1 MGIHVALF
9 TLLSLMSDSSI
20 MSDFNLV
27 IPYIFSLWFKLP
39 RLDIFRELQLI
50 LDTDMVGNSSA
61 CIFSSHRCR
70 ATLRKADGA
79 KRVYNK
85 VKTKRALPH
94 PRSSILDFGPRARLG
109 LI

>member
-1 MGIHVALF
+1 MALML
-9 TLLSLMSDSSI
+9 LLSLISDNRI

-27 IPYIFSLWFKLP
+27 IPYIFSLWLMLP
-39 RLDIFRELQLI
+39 RLDIFSELQLM
-50 LDTDMVGNSSA
+50 LDTVMVGNSSA

-70 ATLRKADGA
+70 ATSRRADGA